1 MRESLERKRRCRTS
15 LVCTSTTPPPPRE
28 GCSAVCRAS
37 FLSAGGEMC
46 CSRVV
51 VVVRLIIP
59 APPPPPPIL
68 NICAQQPSPP
78 PPHQPSPKQSI
89 CPHQNQQQCFFSSRV
104 SHLSQRETCGSI
116 RFIVLPFSVFI
127 NGFAVWELFM
137 GLFLALFYWLLFNGM
152 HGNKS
157 SDWEQLLHLRKAKAK
172 IYKRSSG

>member
-68 NICAQQPSPP
+68 NICAQQPRT
-78 PPHQPSPKQSI
+78 HQPSAEQSTSRGQLRRQQVNV
-89 CPHQNQQQCFFSSRV
+89 CNQYLIIRTFAIVKWIMGYSCISW
-104 SHLSQRETCGSI
+104 LSYFKISFGTRPPLN
-116 RFIVLPFSVFI
+116 R
-127 NGFAVWELFM
+127 
-137 GLFLALFYWLLFNGM
+137 
-152 HGNKS
+152 NKNQ
-157 SDWEQLLHLRKAKAK
+157 EQDF
-172 IYKRSSG
+172 